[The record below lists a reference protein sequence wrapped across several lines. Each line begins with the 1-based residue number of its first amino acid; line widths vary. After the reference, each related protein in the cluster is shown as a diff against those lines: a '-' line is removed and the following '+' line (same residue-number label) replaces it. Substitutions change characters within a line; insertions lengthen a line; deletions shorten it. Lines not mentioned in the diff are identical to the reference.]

1 MVKEYPTEKIRN
13 IGLIGHGGSGKTSFA
28 EAILYSAGVTTRLG
42 RVQEGNTV
50 SDYHPDEIAQQV
62 SINLSLLHCEWKD
75 TKINIV
81 DMPGY
86 ADFIGEVKSG
96 LKVTDTALLFVKIS
110 PEKSKTSCKTT
121 AMCFLSSLSSMSF
134 ISIPSIKICPF
145 LSRVKLT
152 YQIYNCAFP

>member
-96 LKVTDTALLFVKIS
+96 LKVTDTALLFVKSVEGVEIGT
-110 PEKSKTSCKTT
+110 ET
-121 AMCFLSSLSSMSF
+121 AWDLAKESGNSVIF
-134 ISIPSIKICPF
+134 I
-145 LSRVKLT
+145 VNKLD
-152 YQIYNCAFP
+152 AE

>member
-1 MVKEYPTEKIRN
+1 VVKEYPTEKIRN

-42 RVQEGNTV
+42 RVQEGNTI
-50 SDYHPDEIAQQV
+50 SDYHPDEIAQQA

-75 TKINIV
+75 VKINIV

-96 LKVTDTALLFVKIS
+96 LKVTDIALLFVKSVEGI
-110 PEKSKTSCKTT
+110 EIGTETSWEIAKRIRKQRY
-121 AMCFLSSLSSMSF
+121 F
-134 ISIPSIKICPF
+134 
-145 LSRVKLT
+145 RG
-152 YQIYNCAFP
+152 Q